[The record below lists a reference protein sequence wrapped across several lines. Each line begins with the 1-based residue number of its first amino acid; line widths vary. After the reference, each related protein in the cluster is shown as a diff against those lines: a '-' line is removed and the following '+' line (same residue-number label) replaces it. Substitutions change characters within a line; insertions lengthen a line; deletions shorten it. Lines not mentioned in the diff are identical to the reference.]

1 MGESYKKIEEI
12 QEKLKSDIPVF
23 MFDTESTPLTGFK
36 NGELF
41 VIVAASKKG
50 KSLFT
55 KKEQD
60 V

>member
-12 QEKLKSDIPVF
+12 QEKLKSDKPVCLVV
-23 MFDTESTPLTGFK
+23 TESTPLTGFK
-36 NGELF
+36 KGELF
-41 VIVAASKKG
+41 VIVAASKNS
-50 KSLFT
+50 KSLFN

>member
-12 QEKLKSDIPVF
+12 RETFNSDKPVF
-23 MFDTESTPLTGFK
+23 MFDTESTPITGFK
-36 NGELF
+36 KGELF
-41 VIVAASKKG
+41 VFVAASKKG
-50 KSLFT
+50 KSLFN